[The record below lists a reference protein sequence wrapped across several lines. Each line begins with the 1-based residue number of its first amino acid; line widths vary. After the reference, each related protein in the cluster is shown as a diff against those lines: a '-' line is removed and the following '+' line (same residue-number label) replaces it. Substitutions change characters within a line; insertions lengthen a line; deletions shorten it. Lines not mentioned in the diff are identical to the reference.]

1 MGIWDISKKQLNLNF
16 SWEAIRFKL
25 DKKLLEVY
33 TIYPYLIIQKQKSK
47 DNGKEVQ
54 IKNKLKYHIND
65 QIKLILLQIFMR
77 EKFGKYDESE
87 VFEEIQTIIL
97 NLKINQQFIH
107 IRVEI
112 DQKLSEFI
120 LQLKQDQQYKLTN
133 QTYGFY
139 SPDR

>member
-1 MGIWDISKKQLNLNF
+1 MILWDNLQKNYMGIWDISKKQLNLNF

-65 QIKLILLQIFMR
+65 QIKLLILTIYLLQYFTHQYR
-77 EKFGKYDESE
+77 CQRYL
-87 VFEEIQTIIL
+87 IIL
-97 NLKINQQFIH
+97 IQLWLGEYYFGFLNLNIFA
-107 IRVEI
+107 
-112 DQKLSEFI
+112 LSE
-120 LQLKQDQQYKLTN
+120 N
-133 QTYGFY
+133 QEQKIFH
-139 SPDR
+139 

>member
-1 MGIWDISKKQLNLNF
+1 MILWDNLQKNYMGIWDISKKQLNLNF

-65 QIKLILLQIFMR
+65 QIKLILLQIFIQGDIGF
-77 EKFGKYDESE
+77 KFFSS
-87 VFEEIQTIIL
+87 T
-97 NLKINQQFIH
+97 
-107 IRVEI
+107 
-112 DQKLSEFI
+112 
-120 LQLKQDQQYKLTN
+120 
-133 QTYGFY
+133 
-139 SPDR
+139 